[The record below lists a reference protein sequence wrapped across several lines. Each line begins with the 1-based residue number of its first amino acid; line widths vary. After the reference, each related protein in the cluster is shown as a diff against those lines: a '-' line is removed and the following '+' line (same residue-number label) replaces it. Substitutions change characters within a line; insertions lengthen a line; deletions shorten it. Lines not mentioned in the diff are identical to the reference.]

1 MTKAEVE
8 EKLQQLQIF
17 EQSLQALLA
26 QKQAF
31 QLQIMETESALNEL
45 KNVKTAYKIIGNI
58 MVSSD
63 KASLEQ
69 DLTTKKETTEIRLK
83 AIEKQ
88 ERAAREKASK
98 LQEEVL
104 SQLKKEK

>member
-8 EKLQQLQIF
+8 EKIQQLQIF
-17 EQSLQALLA
+17 EQSLQNLLA
-26 QKQAF
+26 QKQAL

-45 KNVKTAYKIIGNI
+45 KKVKSAYKIIGNI
-58 MVSSD
+58 MVASD
-63 KASLEQ
+63 KPDLEK
-69 DLTTKKETTEIRLK
+69 DLTNRKETTEIRLK

-98 LQEEVL
+98 VQEEVL
-104 SQLKKEK
+104 SELKKEK